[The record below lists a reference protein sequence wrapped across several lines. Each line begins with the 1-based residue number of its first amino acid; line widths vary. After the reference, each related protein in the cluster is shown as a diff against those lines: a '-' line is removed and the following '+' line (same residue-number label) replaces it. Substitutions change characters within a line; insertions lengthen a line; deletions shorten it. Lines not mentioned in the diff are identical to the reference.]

1 MKMNIFKFEFKRNL
15 KSLIYWSVGTSLI
28 IIFFMVFFP
37 SMQNS
42 GMQEI
47 AAAKFDALPKEMLEA
62 FNISSV
68 AQLTTLT
75 GYLGYCVQFI
85 AMACAIYG
93 ILLGIP
99 VTIEEESEGTIEFLY
114 SKPVSRSKILWSK
127 IGQKI
132 VTLLIFISI
141 ITIATMTVS
150 VAVKPEDVKTMEL
163 LMDIKLIYVGVFL
176 VSLIFMAIGILIST
190 LLKRNKGAVSMAFGI
205 FFITYI
211 VGIVSKLKEN
221 LNFMKYFSPYEWVV
235 PSEIINNGFD
245 FKYIALGF
253 VVIII
258 SLGAATLIYKK
269 KDLYIN

>member
-1 MKMNIFKFEFKRNL
+1 MNIFKFEFKRNL

-28 IIFFMVFFP
+28 IVFFMMFFP
-37 SMQNS
+37 TMQSS
-42 GMQEI
+42 GMQEL
-47 AAAKFDALPKEMLEA
+47 ASTKFDALPVEFLEA
-62 FNISSV
+62 FNISSI
-68 AQLTTLT
+68 AQLTTLN
-75 GYLGYCVQFI
+75 GYLAYCVQYI

-99 VTIEEESEGTIEFLY
+99 TTIEEEGDGTIEFLY
-114 SKPVSRSKILWSK
+114 SKPVSRTKILWSK
-127 IGQKI
+127 IIQKT
-132 VTLLIFISI
+132 VSLLVFTVVIMTATI
-141 ITIATMTVS
+141 ITTLI
-150 VAVKPEDVKTMEL
+150 VKPDNIKTMEI
-163 LMDIKLIYVGVFL
+163 LMDIKLIYVGVFFL
-176 VSLIFMAIGILIST
+176 SFIFMAIGVVIST

-211 VGIVSKLKEN
+211 IGIVSKLKEN

>member
-1 MKMNIFKFEFKRNL
+1 MNIFKFEFKRNL

-28 IIFFMVFFP
+28 IIFFMIFFP
-37 SMQNS
+37 SMQSS

-47 AAAKFDALPKEMLEA
+47 ATAKFDALPKEMLEA

-68 AQLTTLT
+68 ANLTTLT

-99 VTIEEESEGTIEFLY
+99 ITIEEESEGTIEFLY

-127 IGQKI
+127 IAQKI
-132 VTLLIFISI
+132 ATLFIFIAI
-141 ITIATMTVS
+141 ITIATMAVS

-163 LMDIKLIYVGVFL
+163 LMDIKLIYVGVFFL
-176 VSLIFMAIGILIST
+176 ALIFMAIGVLIST
-190 LLKRNKGAVSMAFGI
+190 LLKKNKGAISMAFGM

-211 VGIVSKLKEN
+211 IGIISKLKES
-221 LNFMKYFSPYEWVV
+221 LNFMKYISPYEWFV
-235 PSEIINNGFD
+235 PSEILEKGFD
-245 FKYIALGF
+245 LNYVILGL
-253 VVIII
+253 VVIGI
-258 SLGAATLIYKK
+258 SLLSASFIYKK